1 MPYNWYKMPTKS
13 DRVVLLEQFGS
24 IIKQLIL
31 DGEEDS
37 EDFKEIVELNAVL
50 TRSRN
55 LKSREPIPK
64 TRAFFF

>member
-1 MPYNWYKMPTKS
+1 MPHNWSKMPTKS

-50 TRSRN
+50 TRSISAT
-55 LKSREPIPK
+55 LTIDHIS
-64 TRAFFF
+64 